1 VEARLEVTRLTLKDI
16 PPHLLGLDA
25 PPTPNE
31 ERTARVAELR
41 ALRARLSR
49 CAGRMAP
56 TQGSIL
62 SEVEAVEA
70 VLVELRR
77 LAERL

>member
-1 VEARLEVTRLTLKDI
+1 MVRLALKDI

-31 ERTARVAELR
+31 ERTARVTELR

-56 TQGSIL
+56 TQKSIM
-62 SEVEAVEA
+62 SEVAAVEA

-77 LAERL
+77 LADRI